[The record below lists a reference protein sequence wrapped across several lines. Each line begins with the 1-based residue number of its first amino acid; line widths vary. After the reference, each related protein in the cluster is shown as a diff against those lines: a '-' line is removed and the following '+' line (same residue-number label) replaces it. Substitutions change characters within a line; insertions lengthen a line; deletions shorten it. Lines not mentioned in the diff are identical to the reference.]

1 MNNMWRPRW
10 TAILLLLFIG
20 IPLLDIATIALLGR
34 VIGFWGTLAFVILC
48 GVVGTALARSQGAHV
63 WGAIQRD
70 LAEGRPPSYGLL
82 DGLMVLIAGVLLI
95 TPGFLTDIA
104 GLLLLLPP
112 IREVV
117 KRAIRTRLE
126 RALSEGTL
134 QIRPGGRFG
143 F

>member
-1 MNNMWRPRW
+1 MNTTRRPRW
-10 TAILLLLFIG
+10 IMILLLLFIG
-20 IPLLDIATIALLGR
+20 IPLLDMATIVMLGR
-34 VIGFWGTLAFVILC
+34 VIGLWGTLAFVIGC

-112 IREVV
+112 VREVV
-117 KRAIRTRLE
+117 KHQIRVRLE
-126 RALSEGTL
+126 RALAEGTL
-134 QIRPGGRFG
+134 HIQPGGGFG

>member
-1 MNNMWRPRW
+1 MNRLPRSRW
-10 TAILLLLFIG
+10 TTILLLLFIG
-20 IPLLDIATIALLGR
+20 IPLLDIATVVLLGK
-34 VIGFWGTLAFVILC
+34 VIGFGGTIAFVIVC
-48 GVVGTALARSQGAHV
+48 GLVGTALARSQGAHV

-112 IREVV
+112 VREVV
-117 KRAIRTRLE
+117 KYHIRVRLE
-126 RALSEGTL
+126 RALADGTL
-134 QIRPGGRFG
+134 RMGPGGGWG